1 MSCKVLVSNP
11 EPSLGRVFS
20 QLIHTAKCVPFNAP
34 PFCLVHDSCKSVGH
48 DVEVGAN
55 VTSKVLKIIAGIDD
69 NGYLFGRK
77 YFGETVEEASGPNA
91 AGETS
96 DRAKHADTLRE
107 LFART
112 KALVKRYPRFLVD
125 FLTWS
130 K

>member
-34 PFCLVHDSCKSVGH
+34 PFCLVRDSCKSVGH

-69 NGYLFGRK
+69 NGTFLAGNTLARPSRK
-77 YFGETVEEASGPNA
+77 RAAPTATARQVIERNTQITCENFSPGP
-91 AGETS
+91 
-96 DRAKHADTLRE
+96 KL
-107 LFART
+107 
-112 KALVKRYPRFLVD
+112 
-125 FLTWS
+125 
-130 K
+130 

>member
-34 PFCLVHDSCKSVGH
+34 PFCLVRDSCKSVDH

-69 NGYLFGRK
+69 NGYIFGSK
-77 YFGETVEEASGPNA
+77 YFGGTFQVASGRNDTV
-91 AGETS
+91 ETS
-96 DRAKHADTLRE
+96 DRVDQAETLRE
-107 LFART
+107 LYARAR
-112 KALVKRYPRFLVD
+112 AL
-125 FLTWS
+125 
-130 K
+130 